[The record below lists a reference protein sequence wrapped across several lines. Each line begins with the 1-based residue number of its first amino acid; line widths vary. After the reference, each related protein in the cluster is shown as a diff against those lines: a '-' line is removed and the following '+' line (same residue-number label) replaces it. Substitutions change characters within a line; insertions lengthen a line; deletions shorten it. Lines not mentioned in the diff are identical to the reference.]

1 MRFGDLEF
9 SPVTEHYDLVAR
21 PVADF
26 LKSIDASGV
35 EVSPIDPQLSDT
47 AAFCEKYGISAEVS
61 ANCVVLEAKRADR
74 RWFAACLILASTR
87 ADING
92 VARRALAARRVSF
105 APMDEAVRVTGMEYG
120 AITPLGL
127 PADWQILIDKRV
139 QDADRV
145 ILGSGVRG
153 SKLLVPGSFLTS
165 IPGASVIEGLA
176 LQVEK
181 DRKSTRLNSSHRL

>member
-26 LKSIDASGV
+26 LRSVDASSV
-35 EVSPIDPQLSDT
+35 EVSSIDPQLSDT
-47 AAFCEKYGISAEVS
+47 SAFCKKYGIGAEVS
-61 ANCVVLEAKRADR
+61 VNCVVLEAKRADR

-92 VARRALAARRVSF
+92 VARRALDARRVSF

-127 PADWQILIDKRV
+127 PADWQVLIDKRV
-139 QDADRV
+139 RDADRV

-181 DRKSTRLNSSHRL
+181 